1 MKKENFYIIK
11 DNKSPLNLLLSI
23 VLLILGIVIFS
34 NPDKAEMVITY
45 VFGGILLL
53 IGVIKLTWFYFSNKY
68 KTERNKWDLVIGI
81 ATIVIGLLCMFFYEY
96 IESAIRIIIGSVIL
110 FIGILRV
117 ISAFKNIKTKMF
129 FPLLGIALI
138 LIAGG
143 IFVISYQDLVIK
155 GFGLIFIVYSALE
168 IIGFILNQFIPRE
181 ELNVIKEAQYEVVE
195 K

>member
-81 ATIVIGLLCMFFYEY
+81 ATIIIGLLCMFFYEY

-110 FIGILRV
+110 FIGVLRV
-117 ISAFKNIKTKMF
+117 INAFKNIKTKMF
-129 FPLLGIALI
+129 FPLLGLALI
-138 LIAGG
+138 LMAGG
-143 IFVISYQDLVIK
+143 IFIISYQDLVIK
-155 GFGLIFIVYSALE
+155 GFGLIFIIYSALE
-168 IIGFILNQFIPRE
+168 IIGFILSQFIPRE